1 LRYDISKA
9 INITFS
15 NKSFSP
21 AEVHFIIERLRLAER
36 LGYIKKRKENNQYLI
51 ISFSGVEEKGITPK
65 WNIKI
70 YIYNKKKK
78 SHSIVC
84 VDSHILKLLVEK
96 RYENFTPPRLEVLKI
111 DDAGWGFPLCGV
123 MVGVSDEK
131 IVKTATV
138 PVEYF
143 RNDTK
148 NSFHSKK
155 YLKKYATL
163 AIELVRKFGA
173 TPKTHRIEICT
184 GYINQPLRE
193 MLRTLGFDVRVVE
206 IKGLLQDE
214 LENIYKKYVFE
225 TIGADIYYDPKEMK
239 KSDIPK
245 AYYRCL
251 RYGMKN
257 YPDQV
262 KTGWESINEIQSIVK

>member
-1 LRYDISKA
+1 MKIA
-9 INITFS
+9 FS

-21 AEVHFIIERLRLAER
+21 TEIEFIIERLRLAER
-36 LGYIKKRKENNQYLI
+36 LGYIKKRNENNQYLI

-70 YIYNKKKK
+70 YTHNKKKK

-96 RYENFTPPRLEVLKI
+96 KYEYFIPPSLDVLQI

-131 IVKTATV
+131 IVKTAIV

-148 NSFHSKK
+148 NSFDSKK
-155 YLKKYATL
+155 YLKKYANL
-163 AIELVRKFGA
+163 AIELVRNFDA

-184 GYINQPLRE
+184 GYVNQPLRE

-214 LENIYKKYVFE
+214 LENIFKKYVFE

-239 KSDIPK
+239 KADIPK
-245 AYYRCL
+245 AYYKCL
-251 RYGMKN
+251 RYGMN
-257 YPDQV
+257 NCPDQV
-262 KTGWESINEIQSIVK
+262 KTGWESINEIQPIVKRVIL